1 MGSLII
7 AWTIRVSVLLFF
19 GTLITWVLQT
29 KSSRWER
36 RLRVT
41 WTFGFLLFVAHV
53 VAAFHFHHHWS
64 HRAALAETAC
74 QTRDLLGLE
83 FGVGLYFNYLFLLVW
98 ALDLVWIG
106 FANAAFARR
115 FRWLRLTW
123 IGYLIFIVFNGVAV
137 FKDGWMR
144 VGGIAA
150 LMLIVFGAIVRLRS
164 NPPSAIETP

>member
-98 ALDLVWIG
+98 ALVPQITSS
-106 FANAAFARR
+106 FPPRR
-115 FRWLRLTW
+115 VLSKASL
-123 IGYLIFIVFNGVAV
+123 
-137 FKDGWMR
+137 
-144 VGGIAA
+144 
-150 LMLIVFGAIVRLRS
+150 
-164 NPPSAIETP
+164 SA